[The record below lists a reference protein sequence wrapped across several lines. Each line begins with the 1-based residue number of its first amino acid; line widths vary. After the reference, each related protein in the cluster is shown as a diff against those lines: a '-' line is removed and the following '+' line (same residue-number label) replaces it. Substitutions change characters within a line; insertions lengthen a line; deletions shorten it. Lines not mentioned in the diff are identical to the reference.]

1 MDGMELRDTKVGV
14 LDKAMAIL
22 RVFKQGDVALSPGE
36 IATRTALPL
45 PTVYRLA
52 QAMSEHGL
60 LMKDGQRFR
69 LGLTLLHLG
78 SLVSE
83 GIDVR
88 AAALPQLRWLRERTG
103 ENVELQICHEG
114 MRVTIDFVAG
124 SHDLRPFSEV
134 GTSFPLHVGAGG
146 KILLAWLSIEQ
157 REKLLNVS
165 LARFSGEQAANISD
179 VSTMYGSSH
188 ASSISSVFT
197 IFDREKYCA
206 ELDYVRA
213 VGWAASD
220 GERTQG
226 VSALAAPIFNV
237 SGQVSAAVVLAVPT
251 MRLGTMERERFVP
264 LVCAAGRYA
273 SHDLGYSERS

>member
-14 LDKAMAIL
+14 LDKAMLIL
-22 RVFKQGDVALSPGE
+22 RVFQHGDVSLSPME
-36 IATRTALPL
+36 IANRTSLPL

-52 QAMSEHGL
+52 RAMSEHGL

-88 AAALPQLRWLRERTG
+88 SAAFPQLRWLRERTG
-103 ENVELQICHEG
+103 ENVELQICHDG
-114 MRVTIDFVAG
+114 MRVTIDYVAG
-124 SHDLRPFSEV
+124 SHNLRPFSEV
-134 GTSFPLHVGAGG
+134 GTAFPLHVGAGG
-146 KILLAWLSIEQ
+146 KILLAWLPQEQ
-157 REKLLNVS
+157 REKLLLVS
-165 LARFSGEQAANISD
+165 LARFSNEKLAHISD
-179 VSTMYGSSH
+179 TSTMSGASSNNH
-188 ASSISSVFT
+188 ASATRTTFNK
-197 IFDREKYCA
+197 EKFYA

-237 SGQVSAAVVLAVPT
+237 SGQVSAAVVLAVPS
-251 MRLGTMERERFVP
+251 MRMGTMERERFVP

-273 SHDLGYSERS
+273 SHDLGYNER